1 MRMLAF
7 VASIALATGLSAHVQ
22 TVRAVDP
29 TPLQRP
35 KPVCSLAGT
44 EIRAASL
51 VVKGVLER
59 AGFTVNAVGADG
71 EISATL
77 SSPDGENRIVTW
89 LEWEITRPQER
100 FNVFMVSGRFEKFVG
115 SVDLRRVLLSS
126 REEEQHFGAVRK
138 ALIEESLK
146 RQQR

>member
-1 MRMLAF
+1 MRVLAF
-7 VASIALATGLSAHVQ
+7 VAAIALAAGLAVHGQ

-44 EIRAASL
+44 EIRAAAL

-77 SSPDGENRIVTW
+77 STPDGENRVVTW
-89 LEWEITRPQER
+89 LEWEIARPQER
-100 FNVFMVSGRFEKFVG
+100 FNVFMVAGRFEKFVG

-126 REEEQHFGAVRK
+126 REEEQHFGGVRK
-138 ALIEESLK
+138 ALIDESLK
-146 RQQR
+146 RQER